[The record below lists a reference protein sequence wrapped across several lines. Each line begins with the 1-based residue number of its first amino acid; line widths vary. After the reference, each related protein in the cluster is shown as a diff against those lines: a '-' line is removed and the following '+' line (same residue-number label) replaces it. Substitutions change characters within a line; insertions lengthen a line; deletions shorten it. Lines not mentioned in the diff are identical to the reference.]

1 MVETQISQLRSFLT
15 STIQSCLFVLWPYHF
30 QHHVVESGSSH
41 EFQLAPW
48 YWVRH
53 DWVFC
58 NPMDCNRPGSSVHG
72 ILQARILEWVVIS
85 FSRGASPSRDEAQV
99 SCIEAGCF
107 TILAIRESPPSK
119 EAWVKSMDYHNG
131 SQKWG
136 HKMWIE
142 YSKSSSFNYIEYR
155 WALISETSW
164 NFWPKKYSTIQWL
177 FSYVA
182 KLWSCFSDRN
192 R

>member
-1 MVETQISQLRSFLT
+1 MNFSWLHDTESDMTESFATPWTVTGQAL
-15 STIQSCLFVLWPYHF
+15 LFM
-30 QHHVVESGSSH
+30 
-41 EFQLAPW
+41 EFSRQE
-48 YWVRH
+48 YW
-53 DWVFC
+53 
-58 NPMDCNRPGSSVHG
+58 S
-72 ILQARILEWVVIS
+72 EWSFS

-164 NFWPKKYSTIQWL
+164 NFWPKKYSTLQWL